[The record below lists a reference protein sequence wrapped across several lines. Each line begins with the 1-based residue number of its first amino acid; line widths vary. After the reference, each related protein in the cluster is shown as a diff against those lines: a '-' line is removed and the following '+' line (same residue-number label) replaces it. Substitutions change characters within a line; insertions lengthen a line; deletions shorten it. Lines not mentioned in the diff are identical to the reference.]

1 MAYVVRFSFDVEHA
15 DSFEDAARK
24 AWQDWQ
30 TYDRPMVEVENIVTG
45 HRDTIDLEDLIE

>member
-1 MAYVVRFSFDVEHA
+1 MAYVVRFIRRRTHGLLRGRRE
-15 DSFEDAARK
+15 E

-45 HRDTIDLEDLIE
+45 HRDTIDLEDIID